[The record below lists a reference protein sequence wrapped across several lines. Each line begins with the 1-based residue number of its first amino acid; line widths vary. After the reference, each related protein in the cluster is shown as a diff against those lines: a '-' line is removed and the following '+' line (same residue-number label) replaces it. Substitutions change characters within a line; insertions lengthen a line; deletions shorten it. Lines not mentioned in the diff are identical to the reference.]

1 MTESVKQDA
10 VVITGPTRGLGR
22 ATALHIA
29 RVSPGT
35 ALLLL
40 GRAGPALDEALAGVR
55 SAGATDAVAVV
66 LDQAS
71 QAAIRVAADQTR
83 QILRDRQLALRA
95 LVANVGIQ
103 TSGTTATTR
112 DGFEKTFGVNVLGTH
127 LLVRL
132 LEPALTAGA
141 RVVLVGSGTAE
152 DRRRD
157 GLVPIPRWED
167 PMTLAFPRSTGEA
180 PAAAGRR
187 AYSTSK
193 LATLYL
199 AHAMAR
205 RSAGRFTVDVYDP
218 GMLPGTGL
226 AREAS
231 LPQRIAWRAMAPVV
245 RWIPGS
251 STPAR
256 SGGVLADLALGR
268 RGLNGDRYLS
278 IDRDVDPT
286 PTAFDEHREERL
298 WEVAE
303 QLTTAS
309 TPA

>member
-1 MTESVKQDA
+1 MTEAVEREA
-10 VVITGPTRGLGR
+10 VVITGPTRGLGL
-22 ATALHIA
+22 ATALHLA
-29 RVSPGT
+29 QLSPDT

-40 GRAGPALDEALAGVR
+40 GRGGSALDAAAAQVR
-55 SAGATDAVAVV
+55 SAGAADVVAVE

-71 QAAIRVAADQTR
+71 QHSIRAAAVHTQ
-83 QILRDRQLALRA
+83 QILRDRHLALTA
-95 LVANVGIQ
+95 LIANVGIQ
-103 TSGTTATTR
+103 TSGTTATTS
-112 DGFEKTFGVNVLGTH
+112 DGFEQTFGVNVLGTH

-132 LEPALTAGA
+132 LEPVLGAGA

-157 GLVPIPRWED
+157 GLVPIPRWQD
-167 PMTLAFPRSTGEA
+167 PMTLAFPRRSEET
-180 PAAAGRR
+180 PTAAGRR

-226 AREAS
+226 ARNAS
-231 LPQRIAWRAMAPVV
+231 LPQRVAWRAMAPFA
-245 RWIPGS
+245 RWTPGS
-251 STPAR
+251 STPDR
-256 SGGVLADLALGR
+256 SGRVLAELALGR
-268 RGLNGDRYLS
+268 RGLNGGRYLS
-278 IDRDVDPT
+278 IDEDIAPT
-286 PTAFDEHREERL
+286 PTAFDEPREERL

-303 QLTTAS
+303 RLTTAS
-309 TPA
+309 APA

>member
-1 MTESVKQDA
+1 MPEIVKQEA
-10 VVITGPTRGLGR
+10 VVITGPTRGLGL
-22 ATALHIA
+22 ATALDLA
-29 RVSPGT
+29 RLAPDTV
-35 ALLLL
+35 LLML
-40 GRAGPALDEALAGVR
+40 GREGSALDAAVAQVR
-55 SAGATDAVAVV
+55 AAGARDAVAIP

-71 QAAIRVAADQTR
+71 RAAIRVAAERTR
-83 QILRDRQLALRA
+83 RIVRDRQLAVTA

-103 TSGTTATTR
+103 IMGTTATTP
-112 DGFEKTFGVNVLGTH
+112 DGFEQTFGVNVLGTH

-132 LEPALTAGA
+132 LEPVLADGA

-157 GLVPIPRWED
+157 GLVPVPRWAD
-167 PMTLAFPRSTGEA
+167 PMTLAYPRQSDEA
-180 PAAAGRR
+180 PTKAGRR
-187 AYSTSK
+187 AYATSK

-199 AHAMAR
+199 AHALSR

-226 AREAS
+226 ARQAS
-231 LPQRIAWRAMAPVV
+231 LADRIAWRAMAPLA

-256 SGGVLADLALGR
+256 SGRVLAELALGR
-268 RGLNGDRYLS
+268 RGANGDRYLS
-278 IDRDVDPT
+278 IDRDIDPT

-303 QLTTAS
+303 QLTAAGTAG
-309 TPA
+309 

>member
-1 MTESVKQDA
+1 MSEVVKQEA
-10 VVITGPTRGLGR
+10 VVITGPTRGLGF
-22 ATALHIA
+22 ATALHLA

-40 GRAGPALDEALAGVR
+40 GREGSALDTTAARVR
-55 SAGATDAVAVV
+55 SAGAAEVVAVP

-71 QAAIRVAADQTR
+71 LAAIRVAAEDTR
-83 QILRDRQLALRA
+83 QILGDRQLTLTA
-95 LVANVGIQ
+95 LVANVGVQ
-103 TSGTTATTR
+103 ASSTTATTR
-112 DGFEKTFGVNVLGTH
+112 DGFEQTFGVNVLGTH

-132 LEPALTAGA
+132 LEPVLAPGA

-167 PMTLAFPRSTGEA
+167 PMTLAYPRSTEEA
-180 PAAAGRR
+180 PTAAGRR

-199 AHAMAR
+199 AHEMSR
-205 RSAGRFTVDVYDP
+205 HSAGRFTVDVYDP

-226 AREAS
+226 ARNAS
-231 LPQRIAWRAMAPVV
+231 LPQRIAWRAMAPLA
-245 RWIPGS
+245 RLIPGS

-256 SGGVLADLALGR
+256 SGRVLAELALGR
-268 RGLNGDRYLS
+268 RGPNGDRYLS
-278 IDRDVDPT
+278 IDRDIDPT
-286 PTAFDEHREERL
+286 PTAFDTNREQRL
-298 WEVAE
+298 WETAE
-303 QLTTAS
+303 QLTTA
-309 TPA
+309 TAPA

>member
-1 MTESVKQDA
+1 MTEPVKREA
-10 VVITGPTRGLGR
+10 VVITGPTRGLGL
-22 ATALHIA
+22 ATAVHLA
-29 RVSPGT
+29 QLAPDSV
-35 ALLLL
+35 LLML
-40 GRAGPALDEALAGVR
+40 GREGAALDSAVARVR
-55 SAGATDAVAVV
+55 SAGATDVVAVG

-71 QAAIRVAADQTR
+71 QTSIRLAANEIQ
-83 QILRDRQLALRA
+83 QIVRDRQLALTA

-112 DGFEKTFGVNVLGTH
+112 DGFEQTFGVNVLGTY

-132 LEPALTAGA
+132 VEPALAAGA

-157 GLVPIPRWED
+157 GLVPVPRWED
-167 PMTLAFPRSTGEA
+167 PMTLAYPRHSDEA

-193 LATLYL
+193 LGTLYL

-205 RSAGRFTVDVYDP
+205 RSGGRFTVDVYDP

-231 LPQRIAWRAMAPVV
+231 LPQRIAWQAMAPFA
-245 RWIPGS
+245 RLMPGS
-251 STPAR
+251 STPAH
-256 SGGVLADLALGR
+256 SGRVLAELALGR

-278 IDRDVDPT
+278 IDRDIEPT

-303 QLTTAS
+303 QLTSAS
-309 TPA
+309 I

>member
-1 MTESVKQDA
+1 VTELVKQEA
-10 VVITGPTRGLGR
+10 VVITGPTRGLGL
-22 ATALHIA
+22 ATAVHLA
-29 RVSPGT
+29 QLSPDS
-35 ALLLL
+35 ALLML
-40 GRAGPALDEALAGVR
+40 GREGSALDEAVAQVR
-55 SAGATDAVAVV
+55 SAGATDVVAVP

-71 QAAIRVAADQTR
+71 QTSIRLASK
-83 QILRDRQLALRA
+83 QIQQIARDRQLALTA

-112 DGFEKTFGVNVLGTH
+112 DGFEQTFGVNVLGTY

-132 LEPALTAGA
+132 LEPALATGA

-167 PMTLAFPRSTGEA
+167 PMILAYPRDTDEA
-180 PAAAGRR
+180 PASAGRR

-199 AHAMAR
+199 AHAMSR

-231 LPQRIAWRAMAPVV
+231 LPQRIAWRAMAPFA
-245 RWIPGS
+245 RWMPGS

-256 SGGVLADLALGR
+256 SGRVLAELALSR
-268 RGLNGDRYLS
+268 RGPNGDRYLS
-278 IDRDVDPT
+278 IDRDIPPT

-303 QLTTAS
+303 QLTVS
-309 TPA
+309 R